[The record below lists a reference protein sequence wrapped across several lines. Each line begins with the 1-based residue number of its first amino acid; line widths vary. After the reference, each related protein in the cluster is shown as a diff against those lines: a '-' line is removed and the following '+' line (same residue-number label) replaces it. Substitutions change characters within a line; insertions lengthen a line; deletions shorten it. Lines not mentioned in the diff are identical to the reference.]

1 MTKKHLLVEGW
12 RGVNHSIA
20 LVNQHQLLELVRRP
34 SLRLSHRDRPFAI
47 ASWNRQAN
55 ASGFT
60 PEDMAR
66 IDAIPEPGDE
76 RPDVVLS
83 LSSPI
88 APVRQ
93 DGVRQLTFMV
103 TELGLGEKS
112 FEGGAPDRAAL
123 TAAYTAGGNRIVTPT
138 NWSRERL
145 VDFGFDAAGIEV
157 VSHGVRMATFHPLS
171 REERATNRANLG
183 LRDDEFVFLNLGVAT
198 WNKGLDLLLIGF
210 ARARQRHGHLRLI
223 LKDQRDLY
231 GLSIEPVIKDVV
243 QRHPA
248 LFTEGVLNAIM
259 VVPGNLNPAELRL
272 LYGVADCYA
281 SPYRGEGFN
290 LPVLEA
296 IACGTPVVV
305 TDGGATD
312 DFVSDEVATRVASR
326 PGDQLDAQGRVAGRY
341 REVVDEAFV
350 QALLDHVDGWRSARP
365 RLQDHCMDLAQRFSW
380 ARAVDRLETL
390 IGRGD

>member
-1 MTKKHLLVEGW
+1 
-12 RGVNHSIA
+12 
-20 LVNQHQLLELVRRP
+20 
-34 SLRLSHRDRPFAI
+34 
-47 ASWNRQAN
+47 
-55 ASGFT
+55 
-60 PEDMAR
+60 MAR
-66 IDAIPEPGDE
+66 IDAIPEPGNE

-103 TELGLGEKS
+103 TELGLGAKS
-112 FEGGAPDRAAL
+112 FEGGEPDR
-123 TAAYTAGGNRIVTPT
+123 AAYTAGGNRIVTPT
-138 NWSRERL
+138 NWSRDRL
-145 VDFGFDAAGIEV
+145 VDFGFDAQGIEV
-157 VSHGVRMATFHPLS
+157 ISHGVRMATFHPLS

-183 LRDDEFVFLNLGVAT
+183 LRDEEFVFLNLGVAT

-210 ARARQRHGHLRLI
+210 ARARQRHQHLRLI

-231 GLSIEPVIKDVV
+231 GVSIEPVIKDVV

-312 DFVSDEVATRVASR
+312 DFVSDEVAIRVASR
-326 PGDQLDAQGRVAGRY
+326 AGDQVDGEGRVFGRY
-341 REVVDEAFV
+341 REVDGEAFV
-350 QALLDHVDGWRSARP
+350 QALLSHVDGWRSARP

-390 IGRGD
+390 ICRDD

>member
-1 MTKKHLLVEGW
+1 MNKHLLVEGW

-20 LVNQHQLLELVRRP
+20 LVNQYQLLELLGRP
-34 SLRLSHRDRPFAI
+34 SVRLSHRDRPFAI
-47 ASWNRQAN
+47 ASWSRQTN

-60 PEDMAR
+60 PDDMAR
-66 IDAIPEPGDE
+66 IDAIPELGDE
-76 RPDVVLS
+76 RPDVILS

-103 TELGLGEKS
+103 TELSLGDKS
-112 FEGGAPDRAAL
+112 FESGAPDR
-123 TAAYTAGGNRIVTPT
+123 AAYTAGGNRIVTPT
-138 NWSRERL
+138 HWSRDRL

-183 LRDDEFVFLNLGVAT
+183 LRDDDFVFLNLGVAT

-210 ARARQRHGHLRLI
+210 ARARQRHSHLRLI

-231 GLSIEPVIKDVV
+231 GLSIEPVIKDAV

-312 DFVSDEVATRVASR
+312 DFVSDDVAIRVPSR
-326 PGDQLDAQGRVAGRY
+326 PAEQRDAEGRVAGRY
-341 REVVDEAFV
+341 REVNEEAFV

-380 ARAVDRLETL
+380 ARAVDRLEA
-390 IGRGD
+390 IICRDG

>member
-20 LVNQHQLLELVRRP
+20 LVNQHQLLELARRP

-47 ASWNRQAN
+47 STWNRQAN
-55 ASGFT
+55 ASGFM
-60 PEDMAR
+60 PDDMAR
-66 IDAIPEPGDE
+66 IDAIPDPGDE
-76 RPDVVLS
+76 RPDVVLR
-83 LSSPI
+83 LSSPV
-88 APVRQ
+88 APIKD
-93 DGVRQLTFMV
+93 DGVRQVTFMV

-112 FEGGAPDRAAL
+112 FEGGAPDRAA
-123 TAAYTAGGNRIVTPT
+123 YTAGRNRIVTPT

-157 VSHGVRMATFHPLS
+157 ISHGVRMATFHPLS

-210 ARARQRHGHLRLI
+210 ARARQRHQHLRLI

-231 GLSIEPVIKDVV
+231 GVSIEPVIKDVV

-312 DFVSDEVATRVASR
+312 DFVSDEVAIRVASR
-326 PGDQLDAQGRVAGRY
+326 AGDQVDGEGRVFGRY
-341 REVVDEAFV
+341 REVDGEAFV
-350 QALLDHVDGWRSARP
+350 QALLSHVDGWRSARP

-390 IGRGD
+390 IGRDD

>member
-47 ASWNRQAN
+47 STWNRQAN
-55 ASGFT
+55 ASGFL

-66 IDAIPEPGDE
+66 IDAIPEPGNE

-88 APVRQ
+88 APVRH

-103 TELGLGEKS
+103 TELGLGAKS
-112 FEGGAPDRAAL
+112 FEGGEPDR
-123 TAAYTAGGNRIVTPT
+123 AAYTAGGNRIVTPT
-138 NWSRERL
+138 NWSRDRL
-145 VDFGFDAAGIEV
+145 VDFGFDAQGIEV
-157 VSHGVRMATFHPLS
+157 ISHGVRMATFHPLS
-171 REERATNRANLG
+171 REERASNRANLG

-210 ARARQRHGHLRLI
+210 ARARQRHQHLRLI

-231 GLSIEPVIKDVV
+231 GVSIEPVIKDVV

-312 DFVSDEVATRVASR
+312 DFVSDEVAIRVASR
-326 PGDQLDAQGRVAGRY
+326 AGEQVDGEGRVFGRY
-341 REVVDEAFV
+341 REVDGEAFV
-350 QALLDHVDGWRSARP
+350 QALLSHVDGWRSARP

-390 IGRGD
+390 ICRDD

>member
-1 MTKKHLLVEGW
+1 MKHLLVEGW

-34 SLRLSHRDRPFAI
+34 GLRLSHKDRPFAI

-60 PEDMAR
+60 PEDMAC
-66 IDAIPEPGDE
+66 IDAIPSPGDV

-88 APVRQ
+88 APVRN

-103 TELGLGEKS
+103 TELGLGDQS
-112 FEGGAPDRAAL
+112 FEGGQPDC
-123 TAAYTAGGNRIVTPT
+123 AAYTAGHNRIVTPT
-138 NWSRERL
+138 NWSRDRL

-157 VSHGVRMATFHPLS
+157 ISHGVRMATFHPLS

-210 ARARQRHGHLRLI
+210 ARARQRHKHLRLI

-243 QRHPA
+243 QRHPS
-248 LFTEGVLNAIM
+248 LFTEGVLQAIM
-259 VVPGNLNPAELRL
+259 VVPGNLSPAELRL

-326 PGDQLDAQGRVAGRY
+326 PGEQTDAQGRVIGRY
-341 REVVDEAFV
+341 REVDDDAFV
-350 QALLDHVDGWRSARP
+350 QALLDHVEGWRRAHP
-365 RLQDHCMDLAQRFSW
+365 RLQDHCMDLAQRHSW

-390 IGRGD
+390 ICRED

>member
-1 MTKKHLLVEGW
+1 MKHLLVEGW

-34 SLRLSHRDRPFAI
+34 ALRLSHRDRPFAI

-55 ASGFT
+55 ASGFM

-66 IDAIPEPGDE
+66 IDAIPSPGDE

-88 APVRQ
+88 APVRA

-103 TELGLGEKS
+103 TELGLGDKS
-112 FEGGAPDRAAL
+112 FEGGTPDR
-123 TAAYTAGGNRIVTPT
+123 AAYTAGRNRIVTPT

-145 VDFGFDAAGIEV
+145 VDFGFDGDGIEV
-157 VSHGVRMATFHPLS
+157 ISHGVRMATFHPLS

-210 ARARQRHGHLRLI
+210 ARARQRHRHLRLI

-248 LFTEGVLNAIM
+248 LFTEGVLQAIM
-259 VVPGNLNPAELRL
+259 VVPGNLSPAELRL

-312 DFVSDEVATRVASR
+312 DFVTDEVAIRVASR
-326 PGDQLDAQGRVAGRY
+326 AGEQVDGEGRVFGRY
-341 REVVDEAFV
+341 REVDGEAFV
-350 QALLDHVDGWRSARP
+350 QALLSHVDGSWRGARP
-365 RLQDHCMDLAQRFSW
+365 RLKDHCMDLAQRHSW
-380 ARAVDRLETL
+380 ARAVDKLETL
-390 IGRGD
+390 ICRDD

>member
-1 MTKKHLLVEGW
+1 MKKHLLVEGW
-12 RGVNHSIA
+12 RGVSHSIS

-34 SLRLSHRDRPFAI
+34 SMRLSHRDRPFAI

-55 ASGFT
+55 ACGFT

-66 IDAIPEPGDE
+66 IDAIPEPGDK

-103 TELGLGEKS
+103 TELGLSDKS
-112 FEGGAPDRAAL
+112 FEGGLPDRAA
-123 TAAYTAGGNRIVTPT
+123 YTADGNRIVTPT
-138 NWSRERL
+138 HWSRNRL
-145 VDFGFDAAGIEV
+145 VDFGFDATSIDV

-171 REERATNRANLG
+171 REERASNRANLG

-248 LFTEGVLNAIM
+248 LFTEGALNAIM
-259 VVPGNLNPAELRL
+259 LVPGNLNPAELRL

-312 DFVSDEVATRVASR
+312 DFVNDEVAIRVASR
-326 PGDQLDAQGRVAGRY
+326 PGEQLDAQGRVAGRY
-341 REVVDEAFV
+341 REVNQEAFV
-350 QALLDHVDGWRSARP
+350 QALLDHVHGWRSARP

-390 IGRGD
+390 ICRDD

>member
-1 MTKKHLLVEGW
+1 MKHLLVEGW

-34 SLRLSHRDRPFAI
+34 SLRLSHRDRPFAM
-47 ASWNRQAN
+47 AHWNRQAN
-55 ASGFT
+55 ASGFS
-60 PEDMAR
+60 PDDMAC
-66 IDAIPEPGDE
+66 IDAIPAPGDE

-88 APVRQ
+88 APVRD

-112 FEGGAPDRAAL
+112 FEGAGPGRVVDR
-123 TAAYTAGGNRIVTPT
+123 AAYTAGHNRIVTPT
-138 NWSRERL
+138 HWSRDRL

-157 VSHGVRMATFHPLS
+157 IPHGVRMATFHPLS

-210 ARARQRHGHLRLI
+210 ARARQRHAHLRLI

-231 GLSIEPVIKDVV
+231 GVSIEPVIKDVV

-281 SPYRGEGFN
+281 SPYRAEGFN

-312 DFVSDEVATRVASR
+312 DFVSDEVAIRVASR
-326 PGDQLDAQGRVAGRY
+326 AGDQVDGEGHVTGRY
-341 REVVDEAFV
+341 REVDEEALV
-350 QALLDHVDGWRSARP
+350 QALLSHVDGWRGARP

-380 ARAVDRLETL
+380 ARAVDKLETL
-390 IGRGD
+390 ICRDD

>member
-1 MTKKHLLVEGW
+1 MKHLLVEGW

-20 LVNQHQLLELVRRP
+20 LVNQHQLLELIRRP

-47 ASWNRQAN
+47 ATWNRQAN
-55 ASGFT
+55 ASGFM
-60 PEDMAR
+60 PDEMAR
-66 IDAIPEPGDE
+66 IDAIPAPGDE

-88 APVRQ
+88 APVRD

-103 TELGLGEKS
+103 TELGLGDKS
-112 FEGGAPDRAAL
+112 FEGGEPDL
-123 TAAYTAGGNRIVTPT
+123 AAYTAGGNRIITPT
-138 NWSRERL
+138 NWSRDRL

-157 VSHGVRMATFHPLS
+157 ISHGVRMATFHPLS
-171 REERATNRANLG
+171 REERASNRANLG

-210 ARARQRHGHLRLI
+210 ARARQRHQHLRLI

-248 LFTEGVLNAIM
+248 LFTEAVLNAIM

-326 PGDQLDAQGRVAGRY
+326 LGEQRDAEGRVAGRY
-341 REVVDEAFV
+341 REVDEEAFV
-350 QALLDHVDGWRSARP
+350 QALLNHADGWRAQRP

-390 IGRGD
+390 ILQKEPR

>member
-1 MTKKHLLVEGW
+1 MTTKHLLVEGW

-112 FEGGAPDRAAL
+112 FEGGAPDRAA
-123 TAAYTAGGNRIVTPT
+123 YTAGGNRIVTPT
-138 NWSRERL
+138 NWSRDRL

-157 VSHGVRMATFHPLS
+157 ISHGVRMATFHPLS

-183 LRDDEFVFLNLGVAT
+183 LQGDEFVFLNLGVAT

-350 QALLDHVDGWRSARP
+350 QALLDHVDG
-365 RLQDHCMDLAQRFSW
+365 
-380 ARAVDRLETL
+380 
-390 IGRGD
+390 

>member
-55 ASGFT
+55 ASGFL

-103 TELGLGEKS
+103 TELALGAKS
-112 FEGGAPDRAAL
+112 FEGGAPDRAA
-123 TAAYTAGGNRIVTPT
+123 YTAGRNLIVTPT
-138 NWSRERL
+138 NWSRDRL
-145 VDFGFDAAGIEV
+145 VDFGFDASGIEV
-157 VSHGVRMATFHPLS
+157 ISHGVRMATFHPLS

-210 ARARQRHGHLRLI
+210 ARARQRHAHLRLI

-231 GLSIEPVIKDVV
+231 GVSIEPVIKDVV

-312 DFVSDEVATRVASR
+312 DFVSDEVAIRVASR
-326 PGDQLDAQGRVAGRY
+326 PGEQVDGEGRVFGHY
-341 REVVDEAFV
+341 REVDEEAFV
-350 QALLDHVDGWRSARP
+350 QALLDHVEGWRQARP

-380 ARAVDRLETL
+380 ARAVDKLETL
-390 IGRGD
+390 ICRDD